1 MTERTNRRKAITQ
14 RMRLGLAAAGL
25 AVVLGAMAVGI
36 ALTHAESKSRILT
49 NFEARGATSAEF
61 ISTYLSQQGKREA
74 QSAQRFLAGHNQ
86 SLPLEFQRTV
96 TEFGSSAA
104 VLLDRNG
111 RLLQVVPSD
120 PAILGTKIAPRYPHL
135 IGAEAGRVTVS
146 GVVRSA
152 AQAKPVVAV
161 AVPYPTPDGRRVFSV
176 AYPVAG
182 SVLATFV
189 EHTVASKRHLVILVD
204 ASGKIITASPHMSA
218 ATLSDAAPRL
228 GNVVAHASHGGVM
241 IAGTPSTFVVAP
253 VAGTPWHLVTALPND
268 HLFASVSGWAS
279 WLPWIVFAVIA
290 LLGLI
295 ALLLLS
301 RSLSAHTLLE
311 SLTTEL
317 AHAART
323 DPVTGLANRRSLDER
338 VAQASAYA
346 NRYDEPLSA
355 LLIDLDHFKQ
365 INDNYGHDMGDEV
378 LRAVSECMRTIF
390 RDSDIFG
397 RWGGDEFLAVLPGPH
412 PDATRAGERLCA
424 EVRALDMS
432 RFGLSESIT
441 VSVGCSSAT
450 SVSPQELIIES
461 DNALYRAKAA
471 GRDRVAALT

>member
-1 MTERTNRRKAITQ
+1 
-14 RMRLGLAAAGL
+14 MRLAMAAVGL

-36 ALTHAESKSRILT
+36 AVTHAESRSRILT
-49 NFEARGATSAEF
+49 NFKARGATSAEF
-61 ISTYLSQQGKREA
+61 ISTYLAQQGTREA
-74 QSAQRFLAGHNQ
+74 HSAQQFLAGNNKR
-86 SLPLEFQRTV
+86 LPLEFQRTV
-96 TEFGSSAA
+96 AEFGSSAA

-111 RLLQVVPSD
+111 RLLQVLPSD

-146 GVVRSA
+146 GVVPSA
-152 AQAKPVVAV
+152 ARAKPVVAV
-161 AVPYPTPDGRRVFSV
+161 AVPYPTQDGRRVFSV

-182 SVLATFV
+182 SVLETFV
-189 EHTVASKRHLVILVD
+189 EHAVSSKHHLVTLVD
-204 ASGKIITASPHMSA
+204 ASGKIITASPRMA
-218 ATLSDAAPRL
+218 GATLHQAAPRL
-228 GNVVAHASHGGVM
+228 SGAVAHATHGEVT
-241 IAGTPSTFVVAP
+241 IAGTPNTFVVAP
-253 VAGTPWHLVTALPND
+253 VAGTPWHLVTALPNAY
-268 HLFASVSGWAS
+268 LFASVSGWAR
-279 WLPWIVFAVIA
+279 WLPWVVFAVIA

-295 ALLLLS
+295 ALFLLA
-301 RSLSAHTLLE
+301 RSLSANALLK

-346 NRYDEPLSA
+346 NRYHEPLSA

-365 INDNYGHDMGDEV
+365 INDTHGHDTGDEV
-378 LRAVSECMRTIF
+378 LRAVSECMRAIF

-412 PDATRAGERLCA
+412 PDAPGAGERLCA
-424 EVRALDMS
+424 EVRALDVS
-432 RFGLSESIT
+432 RFGMSSPLT
-441 VSVGCSSAT
+441 VSVGCASAT
-450 SVSPQELIIES
+450 GISPQELLVEA

-471 GRDRVAALT
+471 GRDRLAAYA